1 MSTTF
6 GDFGV
11 EGYWLSIAQLEKLA
25 EKARLGPRYDEVL
38 ARAQMG
44 FRALAKPT
52 TREPGLMVSKW
63 GGAPDLPTSVDVPA
77 SLSFI
82 AQVNLARLPTRTVAL
97 AGLPTGGLLS
107 FFYDLG
113 REPSLYDDLSE
124 APRAL
129 VVWTPSSETCV
140 RRPLA
145 DRPVLP
151 ACEMS
156 LLPELTLPASESA
169 DVAATLGFGLTE
181 PPSGYTSAQRNED
194 VRYRKLCT
202 AIDEQAS
209 SLHRFL
215 GHPSPVQGNLQLE
228 AEVFSRGKNPGSPAG
243 YEGLPNDALTTSRR
257 FRLLLQVD
265 SCEHLEWSWGDEG
278 RLYFLIAEEDLREKR
293 FDRVLVHWQS
303 H

>member
-1 MSTTF
+1 MATTF

-11 EGYWLSIAQLEKLA
+11 EGYWLSTAELEKLVK
-25 EKARLGPRYDEVL
+25 KARLGARYDAVL
-38 ARAQMG
+38 AGAQIG

-52 TREPGLMVSKW
+52 AREPGRMASKW

-82 AQVNLARLPTRTVAL
+82 AQIDLARLPTRPLAL

-113 REPSLYDDLSE
+113 REPSLYDEPSE
-124 APRAL
+124 TPWAL
-129 VVWTPSSETCV
+129 VTWTPSSETCV
-140 RRPLA
+140 RRPLS

-151 ACEMS
+151 ACEMK
-156 LLPELTLPASESA
+156 LLPEITLPSSESSDA
-169 DVAATLGFGLTE
+169 IAALGFGPTGA
-181 PPSGYTSAQRNED
+181 PAGYASALRDED
-194 VRYRKLCT
+194 RRYGKLCS

-209 SLHRFL
+209 TLHRFL
-215 GHPSPVQGNLQLE
+215 GHSSPVQGNLQLE
-228 AEVFSRGKNPGSPAG
+228 AELFSRGKNPGSPAG
-243 YEGLPNDALTTSRR
+243 YEGLPNDALATSRR